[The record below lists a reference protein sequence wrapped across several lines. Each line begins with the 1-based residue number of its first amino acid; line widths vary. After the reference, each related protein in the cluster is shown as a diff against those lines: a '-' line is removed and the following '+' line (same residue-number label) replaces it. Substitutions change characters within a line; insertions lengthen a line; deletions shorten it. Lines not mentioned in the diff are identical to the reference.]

1 MVEDV
6 EQIDPPLQIHLL
18 GDAELTPDIKIQL
31 RERKS
36 PEVSLVQFTASNHLA
51 EFHFFNHLFSEH
63 WNPVLNLEHLNLA
76 MAQFAAESDECLP
89 LLRGHNFRHT

>member
-1 MVEDV
+1 MDRC
-6 EQIDPPLQIHLL
+6 LY
-18 GDAELTPDIKIQL
+18 QL

-63 WNPVLNLEHLNLA
+63 WNPVLNLEHLNLT
-76 MAQFAAESDECLP
+76 MAQFAAESDECLSS
-89 LLRGHNFRHT
+89 LRGHNLRHTVTPA